1 MLTGLE
7 LFLSDL
13 LSFLYTALTE
23 AILVFSEKHEHSKSV
38 FIILVRC
45 QSITLAG
52 NFIILRGFPS
62 APVVFLGFRCLVSI
76 SISSFFCFRKTI
88 FLGIRGFFSNL
99 INTWMVFIIANH
111 SINRSDV
118 ICRLSTSRFN
128 NVYLMRVQSSCNFN
142 FIIYKSPFFLM

>member
-45 QSITLAG
+45 
-52 NFIILRGFPS
+52 
-62 APVVFLGFRCLVSI
+62 
-76 SISSFFCFRKTI
+76 
-88 FLGIRGFFSNL
+88 
-99 INTWMVFIIANH
+99 
-111 SINRSDV
+111 
-118 ICRLSTSRFN
+118 
-128 NVYLMRVQSSCNFN
+128 
-142 FIIYKSPFFLM
+142 

>member
-13 LSFLYTALTE
+13 LSFLYAALTK

-76 SISSFFCFRKTI
+76 FISSFFCFRKTI
-88 FLGIRGFFSNL
+88 FHGIRGFFSNL
-99 INTWMVFIIANH
+99 MVFIIANH

-118 ICRLSTSRFN
+118 ICRLSTSRFS
-128 NVYLMRVQSSCNFN
+128 NVYLMRVQSLCNFN